1 MQISLF
7 YEEEFMKGLY
17 GAGVLV
23 CVFSLCSV
31 CGAQEQAS
39 AFLVKDGPFNREMV
53 ISHARN
59 LARKPYQPI
68 EQPIAD
74 AVKNMDYD
82 TYRSIAFSPQQAI
95 WAKTDLPYQMQF
107 FLRGHIFKNPIE
119 VGIVENNRV
128 HRVQYLPEMFVNRN
142 HPDQPLPKENVG
154 FSGFRLHNP
163 INRPDYFD
171 EVAVFQGASYF
182 RSLGK
187 KQNYGLS
194 ARGLAL
200 RTGDPKGEEFPVF
213 RSFWVEKP
221 TIKSNSIVV
230 HSLLDSPSVAGAYRF
245 TIRPGKDTIMDVEA
259 ALFPRTDMDKV
270 GLSPL
275 TSMYMF
281 SMNGRLADDFR
292 PEVHDSDGLLM
303 ETGRGE
309 RIWRPLAN
317 PQTLQISVFSDSAP
331 VGFGLMQRERHF
343 YRYEDLEAAYENR
356 PGLWVAPLGN
366 WGDGNVILVEIPS
379 QSEIH
384 DNIVAFW
391 KPKEPFRAGS
401 EYSFSY
407 RLSWGNEA
415 PSDAPRVVA
424 TRMGRADVK
433 HPTPD
438 RLFVIDYSDPAFDPA
453 VLPKARVHASTGE
466 ISNVTVQKNSHVQ
479 GYRVSFH
486 LKPDGGT
493 LAELR
498 LELQFEDDRK
508 AETWLYRWTSKS

>member
-1 MQISLF
+1 
-7 YEEEFMKGLY
+7 MKGLST
-17 GAGVLV
+17 
-23 CVFSLCSV
+23 VFVIFFFLGMSSV
-31 CGAQEQAS
+31 CTAQEES
-39 AFLVKDGPFNREMV
+39 SPFLIQDGPFNREMV
-53 ISHARN
+53 ISYARN

-68 EQPIAD
+68 EQTIPD
-74 AVKNMDYD
+74 AIKNMDYD
-82 TYRSIAFSPQQAI
+82 TYRNIAFSPKQAI

-107 FLRGHIFKNPIE
+107 FLLGHIFKNPIE
-119 VGIVENNRV
+119 VGIVEKNRV
-128 HRVQYLPEMFVNRN
+128 HTVHYHPEMFVNRN
-142 HPDQPLPKENVG
+142 NPDQSLPKEEVG

-163 INRPDYFD
+163 MNRPDYFD
-171 EVAVFQGASYF
+171 EVVVFQGASYF

-194 ARGLAL
+194 ARGLAV

-213 RSFWVEKP
+213 RSFWIEKP
-221 TIKSNSIVV
+221 TTKSNSIVV
-230 HSLLDSPSVAGAYRF
+230 HALLDSPSVAGAYRF
-245 TIRPGKDTIMDVEA
+245 TIRPGDNTIMDVEA
-259 ALFPRTDMDKV
+259 TLFPRTDMDKV

-281 SMNGRLADDFR
+281 SMNGRVADDFR

-303 ETGRGE
+303 ETGKGE
-309 RIWRPLAN
+309 RLWRPLAN
-317 PQTLQISVFSDSAP
+317 PQTLQICVFADSAP
-331 VGFGLMQRERHF
+331 VGFGLMQRERNF
-343 YRYEDLEAAYENR
+343 SSYEDLEAAYENR
-356 PGLWVAPLGN
+356 PGLWVAPVGN

-391 KPKEPFRAGS
+391 KPRELFKAGS

-407 RLSWGNEA
+407 RLSWGNESITDIA
-415 PSDAPRVVA
+415 RVVA

-438 RLFVIDYSDPAFDPA
+438 RLFVVDYTDPDFDETILPDA
-453 VLPKARVHASTGE
+453 QVLASAGK
-466 ISNVTVQKNSHVQ
+466 ISNVVVQKNPHVH

-486 LKPDGGT
+486 LQPDGVA
-493 LAELR
+493 LSELR
-498 LELQFEDDRK
+498 LELKFEDNRK